1 MTHKLKP
8 FTVAIHATEKALATV
23 QKKLEDTKAD
33 FEIYID
39 FRRGDELLCKLA
51 FEIGRLEVQVKMSTP
66 AERKK
71 VETDLKA
78 KRCEYNQTAK
88 FNMDKNWKKE
98 QAYEDQV
105 RHLTEEL
112 RQLNH
117 LKQRDHRCLS
127 A

>member
-23 QKKLEDTKAD
+23 KTKLEQTKAD

-39 FRRGDELLCKLA
+39 FRRRDELLCKLA
-51 FEIGRLEVQVKMSTP
+51 FEIGCLGGQVKMSTP
-66 AERKK
+66 AQRKK
-71 VETDLKA
+71 VDTDLKA

-88 FNMDKNWKKE
+88 FNP
-98 QAYEDQV
+98 
-105 RHLTEEL
+105 
-112 RQLNH
+112 